1 MEAAWGT
8 ARRPCRS
15 PFPIYSGREN
25 DGFFDF
31 SHCRLGPL
39 RAQVLRGLDQLYGVV
54 PVATTIVF
62 NFTTA
67 KPPVDLSA
75 MEQVAAA
82 AAAGLTEGTLAAL
95 VGQQAQAL
103 GAEQPCPDCGRP
115 CPVGFEDRP
124 LAVQGGR
131 LTLHE
136 PVCHCPD
143 CERDFFPP
151 ADCPAPG
158 QPRLQPPA
166 AAEDR

>member
-1 MEAAWGT
+1 MSQRTLSPEQLQEIHDLAAQWGKIV
-8 ARRPCRS
+8 ARRS
-15 PFPIYSGREN
+15 FGASGP
-25 DGFFDF
+25 DL
-31 SHCRLGPL
+31 S
-39 RAQVLRGLDQLYGVV
+39 
-54 PVATTIVF
+54 
-62 NFTTA
+62 
-67 KPPVDLSA
+67 VDLSA

-103 GAEQPCPDCGRP
+103 GAEQPCPDCGRL
-115 CPVGFEDRP
+115 CSVGFEDRP

-151 ADCPAPG
+151 ADGPAPG